1 MSFVIGIILCIITK
15 QSAAN
20 TLTISIS
27 IAAAIVLLPKMVSV
41 LLEGLGPIRQAAS
54 EFMQK
59 KLGDEYDIN
68 IGMDV
73 ALGLGDTCAIQT
85 AVIMIPIT
93 IALGFIV
100 PGVNFFPI
108 GLVGGMVYTTTVSS
122 WASKGNVLKTLISA
136 IMVTVYELIA
146 MSFMAGL
153 TTLVVKAAG
162 TMDPVSY
169 THLTLPT
176 N

>member
-1 MSFVIGIILCIITK
+1 
-15 QSAAN
+15 
-20 TLTISIS
+20 
-27 IAAAIVLLPKMVSV
+27 
-41 LLEGLGPIRQAAS
+41 
-54 EFMQK
+54 
-59 KLGDEYDIN
+59 
-68 IGMDV
+68 
-73 ALGLGDTCAIQT
+73 
-85 AVIMIPIT
+85 MIPIT

-162 TMDPVSY
+162 TMDLSGGAQVVGTVCDTIY
-169 THLTLPT
+169 NVIIAIIAKFAGLI
-176 N
+176 